1 MTARGTAPTTAAPG
15 EVATAAPGAPAPAR
29 AGLRAMADLATP
41 MSIRVGATLGV
52 ADHVAAGATTAT
64 AVAER
69 CGAHAPALE
78 RLLLHWAWLGLLER
92 AGAPGTPGTY
102 RLTALGA
109 ELRADHPAGRRDW
122 LDIRGSVGR
131 GDLAFV
137 ELLHTV
143 TTGASAYDARYGRGF
158 WDDLDQDPGLRAS
171 FDALMRRHVRADAA
185 GIAEAYPWHRHRTV
199 VDVAGGDGTLLATV
213 LRAHP
218 ALTGVVVELDGPAA
232 RARATFE
239 AADLRDRA
247 DVVVG
252 SFFDPLPAR
261 GDAYVLSAVLHDWDD
276 DDCRRVLGTC
286 RAAMG
291 ADDRLLVVEA
301 VGGDGE
307 SVDPRMD
314 LRMLAFTGGQERGVG
329 ELAALGRAAGLDL
342 VATHPVP
349 GRAWMGVVELRPAGT
364 EQR

>member
-1 MTARGTAPTTAAPG
+1 MTAPPTAAAG
-15 EVATAAPGAPAPAR
+15 ASATAR

-41 MSIRVGATLGV
+41 MSIRVGATLAV
-52 ADHVAAGATTAT
+52 ADHVAAGATTA
-64 AVAER
+64 VAIAGR

-92 AGAPGTPGTY
+92 SGAPGTDGTY
-102 RLTALGA
+102 RLTDLGA
-109 ELRADHPAGRRDW
+109 ELRTDHPAGRRDW

-158 WDDLDQDPGLRAS
+158 WDDLDQDPALRAS
-171 FDALMRRHVRADAA
+171 FDALMRRHVEADSA
-185 GIAEAYPWHRHRTV
+185 GVARAYPWQRHRTV
-199 VDVAGGDGTLLATV
+199 VDVAGGDGTLLATL

-218 ALTGVVVELDGPAA
+218 GLTGVVVELDGPAA

-239 AADLRDRA
+239 APDLRDRA
-247 DVVVG
+247 TVAVG
-252 SFFDPLPAR
+252 SFFDPLPVR

-276 DDCRRVLGTC
+276 DDCRRVLRTC
-286 RAAMG
+286 RAAMDAG
-291 ADDRLLVVEA
+291 DRLLVVEA

-314 LRMLAFTGGQERGVG
+314 LRMLAFTGGKERGVG
-329 ELAALGRAAGLDL
+329 ELAALARTADLDL
-342 VATHPVP
+342 VTTHPVP
-349 GRAWMGVVELRPAGT
+349 GRAYMGVVELRAADA
-364 EQR
+364 EER